1 MPHTYKQPQLE
12 ALKPNA
18 ILSTCAIDS
27 EIQVVCDGYSSYPD
41 AIVAV
46 YVGNEDLVNGD
57 YDTFSADTLSGYIWQ
72 VKECTSNTVP
82 VGLVQHINEW
92 LNADVNIYPLFT
104 QGDDTSVFKLETQWA
119 QILAA
124 GS

>member
-18 ILSTCAIDS
+18 ILSTCG
-27 EIQVVCDGYSSYPD
+27 VVCDGYSSYPD

-57 YDTFSADTLSGYIWQ
+57 YDTFSADTLFGYIWQ